1 MEVVLRCWVP
11 LPGVYGSGLYMGA
24 QKLLGSGAPF
34 STVVGAAP
42 KICLSAALP
51 PAPLFRAR
59 IVWIPIAVRKLPNI
73 RGTSF
78 WGPYNEDPTILGYY
92 TKVPDFRKPP
102 YTIESLV
109 SRTLRPRV
117 ISGAILLM
125 I

>member
-59 IVWIPIAVRKLPNI
+59 IVWIPHC
-73 RGTSF
+73 GTEVTEHQ
-78 WGPYNEDPTILGYY
+78 GYLILG
-92 TKVPDFRKPP
+92 
-102 YTIESLV
+102 SL
-109 SRTLRPRV
+109 
-117 ISGAILLM
+117 
-125 I
+125 